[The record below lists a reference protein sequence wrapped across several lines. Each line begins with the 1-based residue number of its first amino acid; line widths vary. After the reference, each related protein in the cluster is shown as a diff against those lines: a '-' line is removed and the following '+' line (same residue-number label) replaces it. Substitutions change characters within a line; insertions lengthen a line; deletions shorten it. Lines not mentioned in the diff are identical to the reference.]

1 MAPNQHYLRSMVSM
15 VNTQSMTTPKRCCCW
30 WWWWWWWCF
39 PFGLG
44 NPNLTN
50 PQILRCLYPDV
61 PPFTLPVSRY
71 STDFQVSSICD
82 INWTC
87 IPRKAWSCA
96 CRCIFRS
103 FLGTPNPTM
112 GGHWS
117 FFLLSWPR
125 STIDHNK
132 DFQTLPT
139 VLDDWWFCESQD
151 WQNRFDALNSPDRFW
166 GTSQKTDLTAGFR
179 AQPGQCSEPFSSRGA
194 ARRSGLGVLFWAVV
208 TKIWW
213 NHKTQS

>member
-30 WWWWWWWCF
+30 WWWWWWCF

-61 PPFTLPVSRY
+61 PPFKLPVSRY

-125 STIDHNK
+125 STLDHNK

-151 WQNRFDALNSPDRFW
+151 MTKSIWCTEVPRPILRNIAKNRLNRCVP
-166 GTSQKTDLTAGFR
+166 GPAR
-179 AQPGQCSEPFSSRGA
+179 AMQ
-194 ARRSGLGVLFWAVV
+194 WAF
-208 TKIWW
+208 
-213 NHKTQS
+213 QL